1 MEIVKKEGKDNKSGD
16 YFFLFWSMDKL
27 II

>member
-1 MEIVKKEGKDNKSGD
+1 MIDKKEGKDNKSGD